1 MDHSESNANVQAAK
15 KYRDKIDSKMVMG
28 FTLLEVLLTF
38 FVLGLVLAQIAPK
51 YNTSV
56 QFSRDQAQ
64 QANYLKIEGAVELY
78 RLDTGVIP
86 TRLEELIA
94 APPGISSWRGPY
106 LNSIPAQPNGQPY
119 TLDAQGKVGI

>member
-1 MDHSESNANVQAAK
+1 MDHSESNIKDSNK
-15 KYRDKIDSKMVMG
+15 CRDKIDSPIEVTG

-38 FVLGLVLAQIAPK
+38 LVLGLVLAQIAPK

-78 RLDTGVIP
+78 RLDTGTLP
-86 TRLEELIA
+86 TRLEDLLT
-94 APPGISSWRGPY
+94 APPGLSSWRGPY
-106 LNSIPAQPNGQPY
+106 LDKMPTLPNGQPY
-119 TLDAQGKVGI
+119 TLDVQGKVGI